1 MKFINNS
8 NDLSFYLEKK
18 VVANILIK
26 DISIDTR
33 SIKKGS
39 LFIAINGDNFNGNDF
54 VEEAFKKGASVAIVD
69 DKKYIRSKDKRII
82 YVKNTI
88 MGLKKISKNIIKNYH
103 GNVIAV
109 TGSNGKTSTTN
120 IISNTLTNCS
130 STIGNFN
137 NEIGMPVSIM
147 NASPKSSDIVIEIG
161 ASKTGDIN
169 YLSKILKP
177 CIGVITNIGSSHL
190 EKLTN
195 INGVLNVKS
204 ELINNIKKDGYLIVP
219 NENEEHLRFWKSIR
233 KDINIYTFG
242 MNKNADFSAREILNH
257 KNGTHLKITSRLIKN
272 DVQIK
277 TLLEGEHNIK
287 NILASFA
294 VNYCCGR
301 ETKNFAIKLNS
312 KDIQDIRQVKSKWLR
327 GSTLINDTYNA
338 NPDSTK
344 KSIDLLSNYKK
355 NTVLVIGDM
364 LELGRYK
371 KKLHKEVG
379 EYARA
384 RGINV
389 LLGYGKL
396 AKEIVKG
403 YGNKGIF
410 FDKEEDLKRYLKT
423 NVTSKDVILIKGS
436 RGMKME
442 RFANV

>member
-161 ASKTGDIN
+161 ASKT
-169 YLSKILKP
+169 
-177 CIGVITNIGSSHL
+177 V
-190 EKLTN
+190 
-195 INGVLNVKS
+195 
-204 ELINNIKKDGYLIVP
+204 
-219 NENEEHLRFWKSIR
+219 
-233 KDINIYTFG
+233 
-242 MNKNADFSAREILNH
+242 
-257 KNGTHLKITSRLIKN
+257 
-272 DVQIK
+272 
-277 TLLEGEHNIK
+277 
-287 NILASFA
+287 
-294 VNYCCGR
+294 
-301 ETKNFAIKLNS
+301 
-312 KDIQDIRQVKSKWLR
+312 
-327 GSTLINDTYNA
+327 
-338 NPDSTK
+338 
-344 KSIDLLSNYKK
+344 
-355 NTVLVIGDM
+355 
-364 LELGRYK
+364 
-371 KKLHKEVG
+371 
-379 EYARA
+379 
-384 RGINV
+384 
-389 LLGYGKL
+389 
-396 AKEIVKG
+396 
-403 YGNKGIF
+403 
-410 FDKEEDLKRYLKT
+410 
-423 NVTSKDVILIKGS
+423 
-436 RGMKME
+436 
-442 RFANV
+442 